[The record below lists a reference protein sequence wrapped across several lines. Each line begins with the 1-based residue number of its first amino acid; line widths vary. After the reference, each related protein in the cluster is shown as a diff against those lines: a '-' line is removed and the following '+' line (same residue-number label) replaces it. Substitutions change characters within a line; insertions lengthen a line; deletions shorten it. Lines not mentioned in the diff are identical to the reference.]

1 MFTSIKRWIIRGILG
16 KQTCSELLNAL
27 HYSKYKYVQRGDA
40 KRASDVEVAIRK
52 ASPMLASSEIAEYIE
67 WKFNG
72 EQPKTEACKE
82 AYKMG
87 LKEGYAN
94 GCLATVENIRENFDD
109 WAPTLGLIRSDE
121 VEEEE
126 SEDAVEGVDASP
138 SPEVEENTDN
148 TPSAE
153 TEGEDAEENA
163 VVGKEEA

>member
-52 ASPMLASSEIAEYIE
+52 ASPMLVSSEVSEYIE

-109 WAPTLGLIRSDE
+109 WAPTLGLIRTDE

-126 SEDAVEGVDASP
+126 SEDAEGDVDASP
-138 SPEVEENTDN
+138 ETEENTDN
-148 TPSAE
+148 APSAE

>member
-1 MFTSIKRWIIRGILG
+1 MFTGIKRWIIRGILG

-52 ASPMLASSEIAEYIE
+52 ASPMLVSSEVAEYIE

-109 WAPTLGLIRSDE
+109 WAPTLGLVRTDE

-126 SEDAVEGVDASP
+126 SEDAEGALTP
-138 SPEVEENTDN
+138 SPETEENTDN
-148 TPSAE
+148 APSAE

>member
-109 WAPTLGLIRSDE
+109 WAPTLGLVRTDE
-121 VEEEE
+121 VEEED
-126 SEDAVEGVDASP
+126 SEDAEGDVDASP
-138 SPEVEENTDN
+138 ETEENTDN
-148 TPSAE
+148 APSAE

>member
-52 ASPMLASSEIAEYIE
+52 ASPMLVSSEVSEYIE

-109 WAPTLGLIRSDE
+109 WAPTLGLVRTDE
-121 VEEEE
+121 VEEED
-126 SEDAVEGVDASP
+126 SEDAEGDVDASP
-138 SPEVEENTDN
+138 ETEENTDN
-148 TPSAE
+148 APSAE

>member
-52 ASPMLASSEIAEYIE
+52 ASPMLVSSEVSEYIE

-109 WAPTLGLIRSDE
+109 CAPTLGLVRTDE

-126 SEDAVEGVDASP
+126 SEDAEGDVDASP
-138 SPEVEENTDN
+138 ETEENTDN
-148 TPSAE
+148 APSAE

-163 VVGKEEA
+163 VVSKEEA

>member
-1 MFTSIKRWIIRGILG
+1 MFTGIKRWIIRGILG
-16 KQTCSELLNAL
+16 KQTCSELMNSL

-40 KRASDVEVAIRK
+40 KRASDVEAAIRK
-52 ASPMLASSEIAEYIE
+52 ASPMLVSSEVAEYIE

-109 WAPTLGLIRSDE
+109 WAPTLGLVRTDE
-121 VEEEE
+121 VEED
-126 SEDAVEGVDASP
+126 SEDAEGDVDASP
-138 SPEVEENTDN
+138 ETEENTDN
-148 TPSAE
+148 APSAE

>member
-52 ASPMLASSEIAEYIE
+52 ASPMLVSSEVSEYIE

-109 WAPTLGLIRSDE
+109 WAPTLGLVRKDE
-121 VEEEE
+121 VEED
-126 SEDAVEGVDASP
+126 SEDAEGDVDASP
-138 SPEVEENTDN
+138 ETEENTDN
-148 TPSAE
+148 APSAE

>member
-52 ASPMLASSEIAEYIE
+52 ASPMLVSSEVSEYIE

-109 WAPTLGLIRSDE
+109 WAPTLGLIRTDE

-126 SEDAVEGVDASP
+126 SEDAEGDVDASP
-138 SPEVEENTDN
+138 ETEENTDN
-148 TPSAE
+148 APSAE

-163 VVGKEEA
+163 IVGKEEA

>member
-52 ASPMLASSEIAEYIE
+52 ASPMLVSSEVSEYIE

-109 WAPTLGLIRSDE
+109 WAPTLGLVRTDE
-121 VEEEE
+121 VEED
-126 SEDAVEGVDASP
+126 SEDAEGDVDA

-148 TPSAE
+148 APSAE

>member
-27 HYSKYKYVQRGDA
+27 HYSKFKYVKRNDA
-40 KRASDVEVAIRK
+40 QRASDVEVAIRK
-52 ASPMLASSEIAEYIE
+52 ASPLLVSSEVAEYIE

-109 WAPTLGLIRSDE
+109 WAPTLGLVRTDE
-121 VEEEE
+121 VEED
-126 SEDAVEGVDASP
+126 SEDTEGDVDA

-148 TPSAE
+148 APSAE

>member
-109 WAPTLGLIRSDE
+109 WAPTLGLVRTDE

-126 SEDAVEGVDASP
+126 SEDAEGDVDASP
-138 SPEVEENTDN
+138 ETEENTDN
-148 TPSAE
+148 APSAE

>member
-52 ASPMLASSEIAEYIE
+52 ASPMLVSSEVSEYIE

-109 WAPTLGLIRSDE
+109 WAPTLGLVRTDE
-121 VEEEE
+121 VEEED
-126 SEDAVEGVDASP
+126 SEDAEGDVDAT
-138 SPEVEENTDN
+138 SPETEENTDN
-148 TPSAE
+148 APSAE

>member
-52 ASPMLASSEIAEYIE
+52 ASPMLVSSEIAEYIE

-109 WAPTLGLIRSDE
+109 WAPTLGLVRTDE

-126 SEDAVEGVDASP
+126 SENAEGDVDASP
-138 SPEVEENTDN
+138 ETEENTAN
-148 TPSAE
+148 APSAE
-153 TEGEDAEENA
+153 TEGDDAEENA

>member
-52 ASPMLASSEIAEYIE
+52 ASPMLVSSEVSEYIE

-109 WAPTLGLIRSDE
+109 WAPTLGLVRTDE
-121 VEEEE
+121 VEED
-126 SEDAVEGVDASP
+126 SDDVEGDVDASP
-138 SPEVEENTDN
+138 ETEENTDN
-148 TPSAE
+148 APSAE

>member
-40 KRASDVEVAIRK
+40 KRASDVEVVIRK

-109 WAPTLGLIRSDE
+109 WAPTLGLIRTDE

-126 SEDAVEGVDASP
+126 SEDAEGDVDASP
-138 SPEVEENTDN
+138 ETEENTDN
-148 TPSAE
+148 APSAE

>member
-52 ASPMLASSEIAEYIE
+52 ASPMLAIYEIAEYIE

-126 SEDAVEGVDASP
+126 SEDAVDGVDASP
-138 SPEVEENTDN
+138 ETEENTDN
-148 TPSAE
+148 APSAE

>member
-52 ASPMLASSEIAEYIE
+52 ASPMLVNYEVSEYIE

-82 AYKMG
+82 SYKMG

-109 WAPTLGLIRSDE
+109 WAPTLGLVRTDE

-126 SEDAVEGVDASP
+126 SEDAEGDVDASP
-138 SPEVEENTDN
+138 ETEENTDN
-148 TPSAE
+148 APSAE

>member
-16 KQTCSELLNAL
+16 KETCSELLNSL

-52 ASPMLASSEIAEYIE
+52 ASPMLVSSEVAEYIE

-109 WAPTLGLIRSDE
+109 WAPTLGLVRTDE

-126 SEDAVEGVDASP
+126 SEDAEGDVDASP
-138 SPEVEENTDN
+138 ETEENTDN
-148 TPSAE
+148 APSAE

>member
-1 MFTSIKRWIIRGILG
+1 MFTSIKRWIIRGILS

-52 ASPMLASSEIAEYIE
+52 ASPMLVSSEVSEYIE

-109 WAPTLGLIRSDE
+109 WAPTLGLVRTDE

-126 SEDAVEGVDASP
+126 SEDAEGDVDASP
-138 SPEVEENTDN
+138 ETEENTDN
-148 TPSAE
+148 APSAE

>member
-27 HYSKYKYVQRGDA
+27 HYSKYKYVQRVDA

-52 ASPMLASSEIAEYIE
+52 ASPMLVSSEVSEYIE

-109 WAPTLGLIRSDE
+109 WAPTLGLVRTDE

-126 SEDAVEGVDASP
+126 SEDAEGDVDASP
-138 SPEVEENTDN
+138 ETEENTDN
-148 TPSAE
+148 APSAE

>member
-1 MFTSIKRWIIRGILG
+1 MFTGIKRWIIRGILG

-40 KRASDVEVAIRK
+40 KRASDVEVAIRT

-138 SPEVEENTDN
+138 ETEENTDN
-148 TPSAE
+148 APSAE

>member
-52 ASPMLASSEIAEYIE
+52 ASPLLASSEIAEYIE

-109 WAPTLGLIRSDE
+109 WAPTLGLVRTDE
-121 VEEEE
+121 VEEEDI
-126 SEDAVEGVDASP
+126 EDAEGDVDASP
-138 SPEVEENTDN
+138 DTEENTDN
-148 TPSAE
+148 APSAE

>member
-40 KRASDVEVAIRK
+40 KRASDVEVTIRK
-52 ASPMLASSEIAEYIE
+52 ASPMLVSSEMSEYIE

-72 EQPKTEACKE
+72 EQPKTEVCKE

-109 WAPTLGLIRSDE
+109 WAPTLGLVRTDE

-126 SEDAVEGVDASP
+126 SEDAEGDVDASP
-138 SPEVEENTDN
+138 ETEENTDN
-148 TPSAE
+148 APSAE

>member
-1 MFTSIKRWIIRGILG
+1 MFTSIKRCIIRGILG

-52 ASPMLASSEIAEYIE
+52 ASPMLVSSEVSEYIE

-109 WAPTLGLIRSDE
+109 WAPTLGLVRTDE
-121 VEEEE
+121 VEEED
-126 SEDAVEGVDASP
+126 SEDAEGDVDASP
-138 SPEVEENTDN
+138 ETEENTDN
-148 TPSAE
+148 APSAE

>member
-52 ASPMLASSEIAEYIE
+52 ASPLLVSSEVAEYIE

-109 WAPTLGLIRSDE
+109 WAPTLGLVRTDE
-121 VEEEE
+121 VEED
-126 SEDAVEGVDASP
+126 SEDAEGDVDA
-138 SPEVEENTDN
+138 SPEVEEDTDN
-148 TPSAE
+148 APSAE

>member
-52 ASPMLASSEIAEYIE
+52 ASPMLVSSEVSEYIE

-109 WAPTLGLIRSDE
+109 WAPTLGLVRTDE
-121 VEEEE
+121 VEEDD
-126 SEDAVEGVDASP
+126 SEDAEGDVDAST
-138 SPEVEENTDN
+138 ETEENTDN
-148 TPSAE
+148 APSAE

>member
-52 ASPMLASSEIAEYIE
+52 ASPMLVSSEIAEYIE

-109 WAPTLGLIRSDE
+109 WAPTLGLVRTDE

-126 SEDAVEGVDASP
+126 SENAEGDVDASP
-138 SPEVEENTDN
+138 ETEENTDN
-148 TPSAE
+148 APSAE

>member
-52 ASPMLASSEIAEYIE
+52 ASPMLVSSEVSEYIE

-109 WAPTLGLIRSDE
+109 WAPTLGLIRTDE
-121 VEEEE
+121 VEEED
-126 SEDAVEGVDASP
+126 SEDAEGGVDASP
-138 SPEVEENTDN
+138 ETEENTDN
-148 TPSAE
+148 APSAE

>member
-52 ASPMLASSEIAEYIE
+52 ASPMIASSEIAEYIE

-109 WAPTLGLIRSDE
+109 WAPTLGLVRTDE

-126 SEDAVEGVDASP
+126 IEDAEGDVDASP
-138 SPEVEENTDN
+138 ETEENTDN
-148 TPSAE
+148 APSAE

>member
-109 WAPTLGLIRSDE
+109 WAPTLGLIRTDE

-126 SEDAVEGVDASP
+126 SEDAEGGVDASP
-138 SPEVEENTDN
+138 ETEENTDN
-148 TPSAE
+148 APSAE

>member
-52 ASPMLASSEIAEYIE
+52 ASPMLVSSEVSEYIE

-109 WAPTLGLIRSDE
+109 WAPTLGLVRTDE

-126 SEDAVEGVDASP
+126 SEDAEGDVDASP
-138 SPEVEENTDN
+138 ETEENTDN
-148 TPSAE
+148 APSAE

>member
-52 ASPMLASSEIAEYIE
+52 ASPMLVSSEVSEYIE

-109 WAPTLGLIRSDE
+109 WAPTLGLVRTDE

-126 SEDAVEGVDASP
+126 SEDAEGDVDASP
-138 SPEVEENTDN
+138 ETEENTDN
-148 TPSAE
+148 APSAE
-153 TEGEDAEENA
+153 AEGEDAEENA

>member
-52 ASPMLASSEIAEYIE
+52 ASPMLVSSEVSEYIE

-94 GCLATVENIRENFDD
+94 GCLDTVENIRENFDD
-109 WAPTLGLIRSDE
+109 WAPTLGLVRTDE

-126 SEDAVEGVDASP
+126 SEDAEGDVDASP
-138 SPEVEENTDN
+138 ETEENTDN
-148 TPSAE
+148 APSAE

>member
-1 MFTSIKRWIIRGILG
+1 MFTGIKRCIIRGILG
-16 KQTCSELLNAL
+16 KQTCSELLNSL
-27 HYSKYKYVQRGDA
+27 HYSKHKYVQRGDA

-52 ASPMLASSEIAEYIE
+52 ASPLLVSSEVAEYIE

-94 GCLATVENIRENFDD
+94 GCLATVENIRENFDE
-109 WAPTLGLIRSDE
+109 WAPTLGLVRTDE

-126 SEDAVEGVDASP
+126 SEDKEADVDASP
-138 SPEVEENTDN
+138 DVEENTDN

>member
-1 MFTSIKRWIIRGILG
+1 MFTGIKRWIIRGILG

-52 ASPMLASSEIAEYIE
+52 ASPMLVSSEVSEYIE

-109 WAPTLGLIRSDE
+109 WAPTLGLVRTDE
-121 VEEEE
+121 VEEED
-126 SEDAVEGVDASP
+126 SEDAEGDVDASP
-138 SPEVEENTDN
+138 DTEENTDN
-148 TPSAE
+148 APSAE

>member
-1 MFTSIKRWIIRGILG
+1 MFTGIKRWIIRGILG

-52 ASPMLASSEIAEYIE
+52 ASPMLVSSEVAEYIE

-121 VEEEE
+121 VEGEE
-126 SEDAVEGVDASP
+126 SEDAEGDVDASP
-138 SPEVEENTDN
+138 ETEENTDN
-148 TPSAE
+148 APSAE

>member
-16 KQTCSELLNAL
+16 KETCSELLNSL

-52 ASPMLASSEIAEYIE
+52 ASPMLVSSEVAEYIE

-109 WAPTLGLIRSDE
+109 WAPTLGLVRTDE
-121 VEEEE
+121 VEEED
-126 SEDAVEGVDASP
+126 SEDAEGDVDASP
-138 SPEVEENTDN
+138 ETEENTDN
-148 TPSAE
+148 APSAE

>member
-16 KQTCSELLNAL
+16 KQTCSELLNSL

-52 ASPMLASSEIAEYIE
+52 SSPMLVSSEVAEYIE

-109 WAPTLGLIRSDE
+109 WAPTLGLVRTDE
-121 VEEEE
+121 VEED
-126 SEDAVEGVDASP
+126 SDDVEGDVDAT
-138 SPEVEENTDN
+138 SPETEENTDN
-148 TPSAE
+148 APSAE
-153 TEGEDAEENA
+153 AEGEDAEENA